1 MVVCSLRFL
10 RVSQSFVSVL
20 TLGNVCIQGAGKSP
34 SYGLSGGRGSCTGRP
49 EPARLSVYRSKSFR
63 ALSLRARASSGQ
75 TAKSAYHI
83 HHIWPYLA
91 INGKCAT
98 TTPTCVTT
106 QYFETD
112 STPLENFKKLRL
124 ILCSFNHKNRHS
136 DHRPWL
142 IRAYEL
148 IIGFNTSLISA

>member
-1 MVVCSLRFL
+1 MFVCSLRFL

-63 ALSLRARASSGQ
+63 ALSLRARANSGQ

-98 TTPTCVTT
+98 TTPTRVTT

-112 STPLENFKKLRL
+112 TTPLENLEKLRL
-124 ILCSFNHKNRHS
+124 ILYSFK
-136 DHRPWL
+136 PQK
-142 IRAYEL
+142 
-148 IIGFNTSLISA
+148 